1 MKRLLAGL
9 CAAAL
14 LAGSAAAVQQP
25 VDEMAAPPEPDAV
38 QETVTVDYTSAADA
52 LYALGLFQGRSVG
65 KDGKPVYDLAAP
77 CTRAEA
83 AVMLVRLLG
92 KEEEAKTAG
101 STPFTDLADWQKP
114 YVGWLYQRGL
124 AAGASYTTFEPDARC
139 TAQMYATFMLRAL
152 GYSDQKNDFTYINAL
167 RFAAQVGLIDL
178 FSCDTD
184 DFRRDDAVQMSRMA
198 LTMTRKGERED
209 LLASLTAAGAVD
221 ADRAAAFRQTAQP
234 DADLQA
240 ALAKRKPY
248 TAKVFA
254 ALQAGGDSMSL
265 TGTLHTDGERT
276 LLEGMLSAAINGGRA
291 ASKQVRIVRNADGV
305 SISDLTGTVYR
316 DDQLARLLRESGV
329 LDLVTAELPAASL
342 RTGASRTG
350 SDFTISLVGGGEA
363 TVSLDAAG
371 QPALRTL
378 SMRLHGAAY
387 EITVETEDA
396 GAVGRVNL
404 PDLTGFIK
412 LHAFR

>member
-1 MKRLLAGL
+1 M
-9 CAAAL
+9 
-14 LAGSAAAVQQP
+14 
-25 VDEMAAPPEPDAV
+25 
-38 QETVTVDYTSAADA
+38 
-52 LYALGLFQGRSVG
+52 
-65 KDGKPVYDLAAP
+65 
-77 CTRAEA
+77 
-83 AVMLVRLLG
+83 
-92 KEEEAKTAG
+92 
-101 STPFTDLADWQKP
+101 
-114 YVGWLYQRGL
+114 
-124 AAGASYTTFEPDARC
+124 
-139 TAQMYATFMLRAL
+139 
-152 GYSDQKNDFTYINAL
+152 
-167 RFAAQVGLIDL
+167 
-178 FSCDTD
+178 
-184 DFRRDDAVQMSRMA
+184 
-198 LTMTRKGERED
+198 
-209 LLASLTAAGAVD
+209 
-221 ADRAAAFRQTAQP
+221 
-234 DADLQA
+234 
-240 ALAKRKPY
+240 
-248 TAKVFA
+248 
-254 ALQAGGDSMSL
+254 
-265 TGTLHTDGERT
+265 
-276 LLEGMLSAAINGGRA
+276 
-291 ASKQVRIVRNADGV
+291 RNADGV